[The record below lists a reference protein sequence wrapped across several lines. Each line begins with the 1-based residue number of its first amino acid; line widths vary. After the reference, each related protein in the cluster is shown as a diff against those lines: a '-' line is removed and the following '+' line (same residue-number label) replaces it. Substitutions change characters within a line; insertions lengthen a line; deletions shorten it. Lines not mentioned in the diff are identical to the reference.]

1 MLACFEPFESDWND
15 GLRYV
20 IFLLS
25 PQTVPP
31 SILKQSFLPERTG
44 LLPIFSNVL
53 FTRRTLNE
61 YFFNAIDLISPSEIM
76 IWSSASI
83 PSQAEDFKSSIPPV
97 ALNESQ
103 RMPSPFERIVSLP
116 LSRLTLLYEKIPF
129 AEPLVF
135 ARLLVLSCAA
145 VVRLMLTFLIV
156 RPFVEQMQLLAFF
169 EPPEILTEP
178 LPLIV
183 SFDSL

>member
-1 MLACFEPFESDWND
+1 ML
-15 GLRYV
+15 
-20 IFLLS
+20 FLLS

-44 LLPIFSNVL
+44 LLPFFKCVVYTANFERI
-53 FTRRTLNE
+53 
-61 YFFNAIDLISPSEIM
+61 FFNAIDLISPSEIM

-156 RPFVEQMQLLAFF
+156 KPFVEQMQLLAFF
-169 EPPEILTEP
+169 EPPEMLTEP